1 MLKKPAQQSW
11 EVHAEETAVWQVL
24 ENRVCSVRLDYP
36 VPLATASVLNGYIHI
51 FKTYLQQQ
59 YHKFFLPLWK
69 WYQILQQRPEI
80 FLAWAW
86 FSCFCLACVKCHF
99 VCICGYH
106 LSQGISSYR
115 IQVVLATGGVWCGQ
129 SRGKVILYGIVPS
142 TTHLKIN
149 YGRGFPSIYLHEFV
163 LIRALLLSCMIVCK
177 WEKTWE
183 QSQHKHALGGFVG
196 VWEWSCGCVRMVMWM
211 CEGVCVGVRVV
222 MCVCEGGCVGVR
234 GWSCRVLV

>member
-115 IQVVLATGGVWCGQ
+115 IQVVLATGGCMMWTVTRKGYSVWYCSQ
-129 SRGKVILYGIVPS
+129 YYSLEDKLWSRLSLNLSSWVCFDKGSSVIMYDCLQMGKDLGTKPAQACTRWVAWVVV
-142 TTHLKIN
+142 KV
-149 YGRGFPSIYLHEFV
+149 V
-163 LIRALLLSCMIVCK
+163 LWVC
-177 WEKTWE
+177 E
-183 QSQHKHALGGFVG
+183 SGDVG
-196 VWEWSCGCVRMVMWM
+196 VWGWSCGCVRVF
-211 CEGVCVGVRVV
+211 V
-222 MCVCEGGCVGVR
+222 
-234 GWSCRVLV
+234 